1 MGKKY
6 YTSLKRYYLSLLIT
20 LFKEYF
26 QILNRF
32 FFFFFFF
39 FFFGYGKPSMY
50 WYLLSGYIW
59 YNLVWHKLYM
69 LKSINY
75 SKPGYES
82 MIFSKIENIPYS

>member
-50 WYLLSGYIW
+50 
-59 YNLVWHKLYM
+59 
-69 LKSINY
+69 
-75 SKPGYES
+75 
-82 MIFSKIENIPYS
+82 